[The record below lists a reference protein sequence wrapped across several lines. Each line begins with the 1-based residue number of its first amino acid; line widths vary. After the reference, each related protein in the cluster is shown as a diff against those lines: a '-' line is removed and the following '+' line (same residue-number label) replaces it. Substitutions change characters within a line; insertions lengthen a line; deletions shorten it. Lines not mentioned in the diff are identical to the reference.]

1 MTRAHRFHVAVGLAA
16 ILLVASGSPWAHARP
31 GSGQTAPSFAL
42 KDLQGKTHDIASL
55 KARPMTVLYFFD
67 AESKPSQEGL
77 VSLAQVAGRFKDSD
91 LTIWAVTLSPQEKA
105 AEFAGSSGLSL
116 PVLLDKGSVSELY
129 DAQAVLPTV
138 CIIGPDLK
146 VLDFVQGGGKS
157 TEIILVRVAE
167 RELQRKETR
176 IAMAIGEEVAKK
188 DPENLDAKTV
198 EGHAALRTGL
208 VDKAIQIFQD
218 LTGKGDRGEVL
229 GKEGLAAAYA
239 RKGDG
244 AKAMTLASEV
254 EQKAPGR
261 KVPNVVKGD
270 VLAAQNK
277 TAEAQAEYQKAVS
290 KQEAAP
296 YEQAKAQ
303 NQLGRLY
310 AKNGDNEGARKLF
323 DEAVAIDPFYIEGT
337 TNKGLTYERQ
347 GQWDKALESYR
358 QTLSLEKSDVYAT
371 ALARNAQQMVDA
383 QKDVKQK
390 ERIDKLVKELAERY
404 RSQKGAAGKNQDSWT
419 SRPMVLTFLD
429 MQEKGGLPERDGLAS
444 VLALQLSDLLNGSNR
459 VKVVERVMLERLI
472 DELNLGSS
480 QLADPETALKLGR
493 VLAAKLIGT
502 GSLVYMPGST
512 LLSMRFIDTET
523 TTVPLVVNRD
533 IGSQGSLERDLSQ
546 LYHEIL
552 KTIVAKYP
560 LRGYVAKLQGDRIV
574 LNIGSKQGVVPGA
587 KFDVVQEGEAVEY
600 KGKKLHSS
608 AKPVGQLEVVQ
619 VEPDLCYA
627 QVLTKDRPVKVD
639 DKVQEKLETP

>member
-1 MTRAHRFHVAVGLAA
+1 MTRIRRLHGVLGLSLMLLAVFA
-16 ILLVASGSPWAHARP
+16 SPWAHARP
-31 GSGQTAPSFAL
+31 SNGQTAPGFAL
-42 KDLQGKTHDIASL
+42 KDLKGQTHDLASL
-55 KARPMTVLYFFD
+55 KTSPMTVLYFFD

-77 VSLAQVAGRFKDSD
+77 LSLAQVAGRFKDSG
-91 LTIWAVTLSPQEKA
+91 LTIWAVTLSPKDKA
-105 AEFAGSSGLSL
+105 EEFGKVSGHSV
-116 PVLLDKGSVSELY
+116 PVLLDNGNVSNLY

-176 IAMAIGEEVAKK
+176 IAMAIGEEVAKR
-188 DPENLDAKTV
+188 DPDNLDAKTV

-218 LTGKGDRGEVL
+218 LTKRGGQGEVL

-244 AKAMTLASEV
+244 DKAMKLASEV
-254 EQKAPGR
+254 EQKAPDR
-261 KVPNVVKGD
+261 KYPNVIKGD

-277 TAEAQAEYQKAVS
+277 TGEAQAEYEKAVS
-290 KQEAAP
+290 KKEAAP
-296 YEQAKAQ
+296 YHQAKAP

-310 AKNGDNEGARKLF
+310 ARNGDNETARKLF

-347 GQWDKALESYR
+347 GKWDKALESYR

-383 QKDVKQK
+383 QKDAKQK
-390 ERIDKLVKELAERY
+390 ERIDRLVKELAERY
-404 RSQKGAAGKNQDSWT
+404 RSQKGAGVKEGDSWT

-429 MQEKGGLPERDGLAS
+429 MEEKGGLPERDGLAS

-480 QLADPETALKLGR
+480 QLADQTTALRLGR

-502 GSLVYMPGST
+502 GSLIHMPGST
-512 LLSMRFIDTET
+512 LLSMRLIDTET

-533 IGSQGSLERDLSQ
+533 VGSQGSLEPDLSQ

-560 LRGYVAKLQGDRIV
+560 LRGYVAKIQGDRIV
-574 LNIGSKQGVVPGA
+574 LNIGAKQGVVLGTR
-587 KFDVVQEGEAVEY
+587 FDVLQEGESVEY
-600 KGKKLHSS
+600 KGKKLQSS
-608 AKPVGQLEVVQ
+608 AKAVGGLEVVQ

-627 QVLTKDRPVKVD
+627 TLLTKDRAVKVD
-639 DKVQEKLETP
+639 DKVQEKLQTP

>member
-1 MTRAHRFHVAVGLAA
+1 MTWVRRFH
-16 ILLVASGSPWAHARP
+16 LVAGLTALLLMIPLMPTAHAKP
-31 GSGQTAPSFAL
+31 VSGQAAPGFAL
-42 KDLQGKTHDIASL
+42 KDIQGRPYDTAALKT
-55 KARPMTVLYFFD
+55 RPMTVLYFFD

-77 VSLAQVAGRFKDSD
+77 VSLAQAADRFKDSG
-91 LTIWAVTLSPQEKA
+91 LTIWGVTLSPQDKA
-105 AEFAGSSGLSL
+105 AEFAKGSGLAV
-116 PVLLDKGSVSELY
+116 PVLLDKGNVSELY
-129 DAQAVLPTV
+129 DAQTVLPTV
-138 CIIGPDLK
+138 CIVGPDLK

-176 IAMAIGEEVAKK
+176 IAMAIGEEVSTK
-188 DPENLDAKTV
+188 DPENLDARAV

-218 LTGKGDRGEVL
+218 LTQRGGQGDVL
-229 GKEGLAAAYA
+229 GKEGLAVAYA
-239 RKGDG
+239 RKGD
-244 AKAMTLASEV
+244 ADKAMKLASEV

-270 VLAAQNK
+270 ILAAQNK
-277 TAEAQAEYQKAVS
+277 AAEAQSEYQKAIS
-290 KQEAAP
+290 KTEAAP
-296 YEQAKAQ
+296 YQQAKPV

-310 AKNGDNEGARKLF
+310 ARNGDNEGARKLF
-323 DEAVAIDPFYIEGT
+323 EEAVAIDPFYIEGT

-347 GQWDKALESYR
+347 GKWDKALESYR
-358 QTLSLEKSDVYAT
+358 QTLSMEKSDVYAT

-383 QKDVKQK
+383 QKDVKQR

-404 RSQKGAAGKNQDSWT
+404 RSQKGAVGKEQDTWT

-444 VLALQLSDLLNGSNR
+444 VLALQLSDLLNESNR
-459 VKVVERVMLERLI
+459 VKVVERVMMERLI

-480 QLADPETALKLGR
+480 QLADQGTALKLGR

-502 GSLVYMPGST
+502 GSLLYMPGST
-512 LLSMRFIDTET
+512 ILSMRLIDTET

-533 IGSQGSLERDLSQ
+533 VGAQGSIEQDLSQ

-560 LRGYVAKLQGDRIV
+560 LRGFVAKVQGERIV
-574 LNIGSKQGVVPGA
+574 LNIGAKQGVVLGT
-587 KFDVVQEGEAVEY
+587 KFDVLQEGEAVDY

-608 AKPVGQLEVVQ
+608 SKTVGGLEVVQ
-619 VEPDLCYA
+619 VEPELCYA
-627 QVLTKDRPVKVD
+627 KALTRDRPVKVD
-639 DKVQEKLETP
+639 DKVQERLETP